1 MSQRSEKYARNME
14 RRVGKLER
22 TVEQITTE
30 QVRQSSHISVLEDD
44 LAVYR
49 AAVAERDLREAAERP
64 RNSASSAVRQ
74 RRPDARTPAPWPC
87 WPCWWPWRWSSLA
100 LIGCRVSAAERDQAG
115 RRCPL
120 CLCRPHRDRV
130 RPGGRAGLPGGHH
143 GAGGGRGPYGGGENR
158 GGPAGPGLFLPG
170 GPHAL

>member
-49 AAVAERDLREAAERP
+49 AAVAERDLRVPHLRP
-64 RNSASSAVRQ
+64 RPATLGRT
-74 RRPDARTPAPWPC
+74 RPFLPRP
-87 WPCWWPWRWSSLA
+87 
-100 LIGCRVSAAERDQAG
+100 
-115 RRCPL
+115 
-120 CLCRPHRDRV
+120 RPH
-130 RPGGRAGLPGGHH
+130 
-143 GAGGGRGPYGGGENR
+143 GA
-158 GGPAGPGLFLPG
+158 
-170 GPHAL
+170 HALRTAVPNWKVHAR

>member
-30 QVRQSSHISVLEDD
+30 QVRQGSHISVLEDD

-49 AAVAERDLREAAERP
+49 AAVAETCERPAARP

-87 WPCWWPWRWSSLA
+87 WPCWWPWRWSSW
-100 LIGCRVSAAERDQAG
+100 R
-115 RRCPL
+115 
-120 CLCRPHRDRV
+120 
-130 RPGGRAGLPGGHH
+130 
-143 GAGGGRGPYGGGENR
+143 
-158 GGPAGPGLFLPG
+158 
-170 GPHAL
+170 

>member
-49 AAVAERDLREAAERP
+49 AAVAERDLREARRKVQEQH
-64 RNSASSAVRQ
+64 Q
-74 RRPDARTPAPWPC
+74 RRLEAEAARRRNMHNMDMLAV
-87 WPCWWPWRWSSLA
+87 LVA
-100 LIGCRVSAAERDQAG
+100 LIIALLVLIGYRVSAAEQDKQATASATVTG
-115 RRCPL
+115 TPVAVL
-120 CLCRPHRDRV
+120 DFLTATTATVEGEDPMEAEKIEEALLTQ
-130 RPGGRAGLPGGHH
+130 GYFSQIGRAHV
-143 GAGGGRGPYGGGENR
+143 
-158 GGPAGPGLFLPG
+158 
-170 GPHAL
+170 